1 MRAMTTAAR
10 IALVAVVLTAGA
22 AACDDDDDSAASS
35 RPDPGAG
42 ATTFA
47 GTAEGGGTYVA
58 IVVDAEGDAL
68 AYATDGDRSVDWL
81 YGMVDN
87 GTGSL
92 DNDGGAVL
100 DVTVGDDRASG
111 TFTRPDSEPLRFSAE
126 PASSPAG
133 LYRAQDSFA
142 DGDYVA
148 GWIVLPDGTQRGS
161 VRRYETPLTPGTVDA
176 TTFSTGDDTFTV
188 PGGELRVR
196 RIGATADV

>member
-1 MRAMTTAAR
+1 MTAAR
-10 IALVAVVLTAGA
+10 IALASVVLTAGA
-22 AACDDDDDSAASS
+22 VACDDDNSGESS
-35 RPDPGAG
+35 RRRPGAG

-47 GTAEGGGTYVA
+47 GTAEGGATYLA

-100 DVTVGDDRASG
+100 EVTVGDDRASG

-126 PASSPAG
+126 SASSPAG

-176 TTFSTGDDTFTV
+176 TTFSTGDDAFTV

-196 RIGATADV
+196 RFGATADV